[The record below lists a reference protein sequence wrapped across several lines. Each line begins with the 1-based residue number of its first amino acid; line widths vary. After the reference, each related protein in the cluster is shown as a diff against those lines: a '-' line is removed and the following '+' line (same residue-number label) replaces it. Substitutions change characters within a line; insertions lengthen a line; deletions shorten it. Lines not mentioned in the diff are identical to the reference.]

1 MKYQFP
7 KPSGEFAVGTF
18 TYTIKDQ
25 REEVLP
31 VGGMRSVAARVYY
44 PVLKENVEGLSRAV
58 NLSENM
64 LKGFKASFHV
74 APNFKKNSDDNLSEC
89 YPDAPKIDGKKFPLV
104 MFNHGYNSYREGNS
118 LLCIDLASH
127 GYVVISVAHSYEALC
142 TEFDDGSFVL
152 ADTKNTKL
160 YDPMLGGI
168 IAMLKLMK
176 SKGSEEKI
184 AAKFDEAQK
193 KYCKYMMGRLPE
205 WIKDNEA
212 ALDYAKK
219 NLSGMV
225 DFEKGVGAAGH
236 SFGGNTAYALCAR
249 NRDFVCGV
257 NIDGVLFGDYSN
269 DVQTKPFL
277 QISCEDNAKVAARVY
292 LRHTKPVYKALFKDM
307 RHIGFADSKFTMPI
321 KSVVGKLDAN
331 LFHENICKCHLEFF
345 DAYLKGIKSEPD
357 FKNNGTVTFS
367 VFPPDI
373 RS

>member
-25 REEVLP
+25 REEALP

-74 APNFKKNSDDNLSEC
+74 APNFKKNPDDNLSEC

-127 GYVVISVAHSYEALC
+127 GYVVISVAHSHEALC

-176 SKGSEEKI
+176 SKESEEEI

-219 NLSGMV
+219 NLSGMI

-307 RHIGFADSKFTMPI
+307 RHIGFGDSKFTMPI

>member
-74 APNFKKNSDDNLSEC
+74 APNFKKNPDDNLSEC

-127 GYVVISVAHSYEALC
+127 GYVVISVAHSHEALC

-176 SKGSEEKI
+176 SKESEEEI

-219 NLSGMV
+219 NLSGMI